1 MCQLLG
7 ICANRPV
14 EINFSFRGWRHRG
27 ADNRHGYG
35 FAWWEDGGFHIVK
48 AASSLYHASERALEK
63 VKAARSR
70 IFLAHVRL
78 ASVGPQDGA
87 NTHPFKAELGERS
100 FVFAHNGTVKA
111 IKQRKLQHLQPEGQ
125 TDSEFAFLWL
135 LEQLADVPEAEF
147 AKRLKQLSDEI
158 GRLGRFNFLM
168 SDGRTVWAYAHDSLH
183 VIERKPPYGG
193 ELVRLIDDGYSISL
207 SEVKA
212 PEEVAVLVATKPLTD
227 EIGWRRLNRGQ
238 LLIIRDGRI
247 KASLGG

>member
-1 MCQLLG
+1 
-7 ICANRPV
+7 
-14 EINFSFRGWRHRG
+14 
-27 ADNRHGYG
+27 
-35 FAWWEDGGFHIVK
+35 
-48 AASSLYHASERALEK
+48 
-63 VKAARSR
+63 
-70 IFLAHVRL
+70 
-78 ASVGPQDGA
+78 
-87 NTHPFKAELGERS
+87 
-100 FVFAHNGTVKA
+100 
-111 IKQRKLQHLQPEGQ
+111 
-125 TDSEFAFLWL
+125 L

-147 AKRLKQLSDEI
+147 AERLKQLSDEI

-193 ELVRLIDDGYSISL
+193 ELVRLVDDGYSISL